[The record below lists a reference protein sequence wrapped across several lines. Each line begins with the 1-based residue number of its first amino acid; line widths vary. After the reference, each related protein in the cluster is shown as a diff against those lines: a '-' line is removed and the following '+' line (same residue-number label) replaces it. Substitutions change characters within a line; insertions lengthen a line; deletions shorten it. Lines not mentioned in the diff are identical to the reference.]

1 MRLSSQISRAGRGL
15 ASTLLWLCVGLLT
28 QACQTKAMIN
38 EVMLP
43 LAVVRK
49 VILDHVPVGV
59 IDESRNG
66 RTITSDWFDPQDIDQ
81 PAEDKR
87 IRARAVVTILNSRR
101 PYAVDVK
108 VEKQVKLRGQNK
120 YRDEG
125 LDRDLARAVGA
136 RLREALANRP
146 ADVNVI
152 DDFRAF

>member
-1 MRLSSQISRAGRGL
+1 MAGHARLKSLALVFFWGWISLVIQG
-15 ASTLLWLCVGLLT
+15 
-28 QACQTKAMIN
+28 CQSKAMIN

-49 VILDHVPVGV
+49 VVLDHVPVGV

-66 RTITSDWFDPQDIDQ
+66 RTITSDWFDPKDIDQ

-87 IRARAVVTILNSRR
+87 IRARAIVTILNSRR